1 MSDHDPYAFLSPAA
15 VVVDD
20 RFQPLLRSP
29 IEAAH
34 VTAGAAIEEH
44 EGWRIAVY
52 ENGAA
57 GLWLSDLS
65 HLGKLD
71 LRGTESELE
80 ELTGGLAPG
89 QARADGD
96 IWTLRLTPTHGY
108 VVCPFTR
115 VGELRARIGSA
126 AVDASCGL
134 AAVALGGE
142 GWREVWMRSSGLD
155 AREQSFGPGCC
166 LAGSVMRAQTIAVNL
181 GEHVLMLVG
190 WEFAEYFW
198 EALLDAG
205 AEIGLVPVTLGVGAG
220 EIVGQEVGAG

>member
-1 MSDHDPYAFLSPAA
+1 MSAPDPYAFLSPAA
-15 VVVDD
+15 VVADD

-71 LRGTESELE
+71 LRGTQAELD
-80 ELTGGLAPG
+80 ELTGGLAAG

-108 VVCPFTR
+108 VICPFGR
-115 VGELRARIGSA
+115 VGELRARIGGA

-134 AAVALGGE
+134 AAVALGGDA
-142 GWREVWMRSSGLD
+142 WREVWMRSSGLD
-155 AREQSFGPGCC
+155 ARERSFGPGRC

-198 EALLDAG
+198 DALLDAG
-205 AEIGLVPVTLGVGAG
+205 GELGLVPVTLGVG
-220 EIVGQEVGAG
+220 VGQEVGAG